1 MNSIT
6 IKSFKHDE
14 SLGSISVKDLT
25 LSLFENDL
33 IENYHR
39 HDFYFLLLV
48 EKGSGEHQID
58 FVTYDVADY
67 SIFYLEPGQVHK
79 LFLRKK
85 TKGYIIS
92 IDKKF
97 YLQIDNSVITA
108 FHSLSSINY
117 FSFTEQKYNGVKNIL
132 SQISDTIEQKD
143 AFHFDALRLLFG
155 LLFIRLTK
163 QNFNVSIISNS
174 LSNHQNI
181 LKSFEIMVNTNYRD
195 HREIKYYI
203 ENLKLTSYQLNAATK
218 KLLGKSPSEIIV
230 ERVILEAKR
239 LLMATSNQVKEIAY
253 DLGFEDSSYFIRFF
267 KKNTGTTPDE
277 FRKLY

>member
-1 MNSIT
+1 MNSIA

-14 SLGSISVKDLT
+14 SLGNISIKDLT

-39 HDFYFLLLV
+39 HDFYFLLIV

-58 FVTYDVADY
+58 FITYDVSDY

-85 TKGYIIS
+85 TKGFIIS
-92 IDKKF
+92 IDKGF
-97 YLQIDNSVITA
+97 YSKIDRTVISA

-117 FSFTEQKYNGVKNIL
+117 FSFTEQEFVGLNNIL
-132 SQISDTIEQKD
+132 SQILDTIEQKD
-143 AFHFDALRLLFG
+143 VLYLEALRFLFG
-155 LLFIRLTK
+155 LFFIRLTK
-163 QNFNVSIISNS
+163 QNFNVSTINSSKSNK
-174 LSNHQNI
+174 QNI
-181 LKSFEIMVNTNYRD
+181 LKSFEIMVNAHYKD
-195 HREIKYYI
+195 HREIKYYLD
-203 ENLKLTSYQLNAATK
+203 NLKLSSYQLNAATK
-218 KLLGKSPSEIIV
+218 NLLGKSPSEIIV
-230 ERVILEAKR
+230 ERIILEAKR

-277 FRKLY
+277 FRKFS